1 MTVSYKFAVKKC
13 ITYKIKIDASS
24 STFFVKDGQMIDT
37 IMVVKD
43 ATLG

>member
-13 ITYKIKIDASS
+13 IKYKIKIDASS
-24 STFFVKDGQMIDT
+24 SPFFVKDGQMIDT